1 MNSYERKLIIKDYK
15 VERIIIHTWKFSYS
29 SMFFVSI
36 NIGSDSNNENII
48 NINRME
54 VEAENPIKIN
64 YRMKL

>member
-15 VERIIIHTWKFSYS
+15 VERIIIHAWKFSYS

-48 NINRME
+48 NINRM
-54 VEAENPIKIN
+54 
-64 YRMKL
+64 

>member
-1 MNSYERKLIIKDYK
+1 
-15 VERIIIHTWKFSYS
+15 
-29 SMFFVSI
+29 MFFVSI